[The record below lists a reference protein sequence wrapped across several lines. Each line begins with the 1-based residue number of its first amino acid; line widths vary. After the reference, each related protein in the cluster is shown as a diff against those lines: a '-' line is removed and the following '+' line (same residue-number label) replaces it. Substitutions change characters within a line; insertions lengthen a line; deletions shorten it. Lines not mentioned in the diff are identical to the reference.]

1 MGMLLL
7 PWVPNIPCSVGAACC
22 TSFHKPWEISSWSY
36 IQKSRA
42 NEDQR
47 LMDSFPSFQE
57 VICFHRLSLSME
69 KETAPKTTKD
79 VKENTMEIN
88 PSMTSEQENTLP
100 MHPAWHL
107 HPQSSLQMMGSLNRH
122 SASSVLSAIVNSF
135 AWRRAVRFARSKKM
149 WTCS

>member
-1 MGMLLL
+1 MWDVSLAHMGMLLL

-107 HPQSSLQMMGSLNRH
+107 HPQSSLCKWW
-122 SASSVLSAIVNSF
+122 V
-135 AWRRAVRFARSKKM
+135 AWTDTVHPLCCLQL
-149 WTCS
+149 WIPLHEGGL